1 LLLVENRSTDRSE
14 FGLADADGSGLWL
27 SAPSFMEV
35 EVMQEPL
42 IPSLPSTSAAVI
54 AGT

>member
-1 LLLVENRSTDRSE
+1 LLLVENWPTDRSA
-14 FGLADADGSGLWL
+14 FGLAEVDGSGMWL

-42 IPSLPSTSAAVI
+42 IPRFHQHLLL
-54 AGT
+54 